1 MYDGK
6 PNFDRVIKTLKH
18 MEPDRVPM
26 LEAAVDYEI
35 MSQFLG
41 RTVSDSDIES
51 QVEFWTKAGYDHIPL
66 TVGMMQP
73 GKVTENSAISK
84 FLRDVVLRDT
94 VDQQKNQA
102 WNLERRSQ
110 GASSAIIANES
121 DVRSFP
127 WEQAAR
133 DLDFSKFY
141 TVQKYLPENMK
152 IVAMSGKIFTLTW
165 MLMGFENFGINLAV
179 NPGIVEQVFKRVA
192 EIQYTALSEIVK
204 IPNVAAVWAIDDLA
218 FKTGPMISPK
228 MFRQYVFPWY
238 KQFGEICREN
248 NLYFFFHS
256 DGVVWQLIEDFID
269 AGVDALHPID
279 PTCMDILEVKKK
291 YGDRLTLIGNV
302 SNEMLMN
309 GTPTDIANRT
319 RELISTLAPGGG
331 YCLSSGNSVP
341 DWANFENYK
350 AMIETVK
357 RYGSYPIRVE
367 QEAL

>member
-1 MYDGK
+1 MYDEK
-6 PNFDRVIKTLKH
+6 PNFDRIIATLKH
-18 MEPDRVPM
+18 QEPDRVPM
-26 LEAAVDYEI
+26 MEAVVDYEI
-35 MSQFLG
+35 MGQFLG
-41 RTVSDSDIES
+41 KPVADSDLAT
-51 QVEFWTKAGYDHIPL
+51 QVEFWTKAGYDYIPL

-94 VDQQKNQA
+94 VDQVKGEADQS

-110 GASSAIIANES
+110 GESSAIIVTEK
-121 DVRSFP
+121 DLDSFP

-133 DLDFSKFY
+133 DLDFSKFHA
-141 TVQKYLPENMK
+141 VQKYLPENMK

-179 NPGIVEQVFKRVA
+179 NPSLVERLFEKVA
-192 EIQYTALSEIVK
+192 GIQYKALGEIVK
-204 IPNVAAVWAIDDLA
+204 IPNVAAVWAVDDMA

-228 MFRQYVFPWY
+228 MFAKYVFPWY
-238 KQFGEICREN
+238 KKFGEICREN

-256 DGVVWQLIEDFID
+256 DGVMWKLMDDLID

-279 PTCMDILEVKKK
+279 PTCMDIAEVKKK

-309 GTPTDIANRT
+309 GTPAEIATRT
-319 RELISTLAPGGG
+319 RELISTLGPGGG

-341 DWANFENYK
+341 DWAKFENYK
-350 AMIETVK
+350 AMIETAK
-357 RYGSYPIRVE
+357 KYGSYPIQV
-367 QEAL
+367 

>member
-1 MYDGK
+1 MG
-6 PNFDRVIKTLKH
+6 R
-18 MEPDRVPM
+18 
-26 LEAAVDYEI
+26 
-35 MSQFLG
+35 FLG
-41 RTVSDSDIES
+41 RKVTDSDLVS
-51 QVEFWTKAGYDHIPL
+51 QVEFWSKAGYDYIPL

-73 GKVTENSAISK
+73 GKVTEDSAISK

-94 VDQQKNQA
+94 VDQQKNQS

-110 GASSAIIANES
+110 GSSSAIILDEG
-121 DVRSFP
+121 DLDSFP

-152 IVAMSGKIFTLTW
+152 IVALSGKIFTLTW
-165 MLMGFENFGINLAV
+165 MLMGFENFGINLGI
-179 NPGIVEQVFKRVA
+179 NPKLVERLFEKVA
-192 EIQYTALSEIVK
+192 GIQYTALSEIVK

-228 MFRQYVFPWY
+228 MFRHYVFPWY
-238 KQFGEICREN
+238 KKFGEKCREN

-256 DGVVWQLIEDFID
+256 DGVVWHLIDDFIA

-279 PTCMDILEVKKK
+279 PTCMDIFEVKKK

-302 SNEMLMN
+302 SNEMLMS

-319 RELISTLAPGGG
+319 KELIAALAPGGG

-341 DWANFENYK
+341 DWAKFENYK
-350 AMIETVK
+350 AMIETAK
-357 RYGSYPIRVE
+357 KYGSYPIRVE
-367 QEAL
+367 